1 MGVAPFNGRGVGFG
15 APLNTLGIGVG
26 GGCGIGLGLGW
37 GFGAGF
43 GTKYLDSKLRFEGI
57 DFEKIKE
64 EQQQG
69 QKRLE
74 ESS

>member
-1 MGVAPFNGRGVGFG
+1 LCEGIVADTIWHVVRLM
-15 APLNTLGIGVG
+15 ATG

-37 GFGAGF
+37 GFGAAY

-57 DFEKIKE
+57 DFDKMKH
-64 EQQQG
+64 QD

-74 ESS
+74 ESSAQKLD